1 MNKDTKENQ
10 RAKVWEINPETR
22 SITPREPE
30 HIPDLISEVVGPD
43 AKFLELD
50 NNDNVIWVS
59 NTPTNP
65 RFAFYFEMMGPPYCE
80 RRYNQGLIISL
91 GSPPW
96 DSGSIHYYLRIFD
109 KRQDVNIPYR
119 IL

>member
-1 MNKDTKENQ
+1 MNKHTKENE
-10 RAKVWEINPETR
+10 RARVWEIDPVAR

-30 HIPDLISEVVGPD
+30 HIPDLVSEVVGPG
-43 AKFLELD
+43 AEWLKLD
-50 NNDNVIWVS
+50 NNDNGMWVG

-65 RFAFYFEMMGPPYCE
+65 RYAYYLERMGPPYCE
-80 RRYNQGLIISL
+80 RRYSKALIISV
-91 GSPPW
+91 GEPPF
-96 DSGSIHYYLRIFD
+96 DAESIRYFLRIYD